1 MPNISYIK
9 ERPANRSQNYY
20 IVGYDNGIFNLEK
33 TDSKA
38 VVEWLAVEEN
48 TLTPADSEE

>member
-20 IVGYDNGIFNLEK
+20 IVGYDNGIFNLER
-33 TDSKA
+33 TDDDA
-38 VVEWLAVEEN
+38 VVKWLATDGN
-48 TLTPADSEE
+48 TLTPAD